1 MAEKHEIRAS
11 WAAVISG
18 IAAVIAAGAGVY
30 TSQTAQSALHASERI
45 SVESERTQLFA
56 QFQDQYREVSSQF
69 PAQHHQPNFTPAP
82 GSDDFARLER
92 YWFFVFSEWY
102 ETNKVNPAAFRDLWT
117 NYYTPLVA
125 DGLELPSLRYVLEKR
140 IELRGA
146 GQGEWLAYLREL
158 ERIAADSGKPLAPNV
173 EEILNKADAPA
184 VATTSGA
191 AR

>member
-1 MAEKHEIRAS
+1 
-11 WAAVISG
+11 
-18 IAAVIAAGAGVY
+18 
-30 TSQTAQSALHASERI
+30 
-45 SVESERTQLFA
+45 
-56 QFQDQYREVSSQF
+56 
-69 PAQHHQPNFTPAP
+69 
-82 GSDDFARLER
+82 
-92 YWFFVFSEWY
+92 
-102 ETNKVNPAAFRDLWT
+102 
-117 NYYTPLVA
+117 
-125 DGLELPSLRYVLEKR
+125 LELPSLRYVLEKR